1 MRCFIKLKIIFIV
14 CANTMAVRSAC
25 GHGKSVGINKIERDT
40 SMVKPGPQMKW
51 KDEELKLAN
60 ELIKNH
66 TATEVGK
73 IFNTTKNAVLG
84 VLYREKVKNGYTPP
98 PDSKYTKTRMRHR
111 FKSDPA
117 LGKME
122 CYICSTTFTKS
133 GRFDR
138 FCYEC
143 KRTGRVV

>member
-1 MRCFIKLKIIFIV
+1 MPCVSI
-14 CANTMAVRSAC
+14 MGDQSAA
-25 GHGKSVGINKIERDT
+25 GDGTSVGTRETERDI

-73 IFNTTKNAVLG
+73 ILNTTKNAVLG

>member
-1 MRCFIKLKIIFIV
+1 MDFTLY
-14 CANTMAVRSAC
+14 ANTMAVRSAC
-25 GHGKSVGINKIERDT
+25 GLGISVGTRETERNINMAKMEWR
-40 SMVKPGPQMKW
+40 
-51 KDEELKLAN
+51 EEDLKRAG

-66 TATEVGK
+66 TASEVGK
-73 IFNTTKNAVLG
+73 IFNKSKNAVLG
-84 VLYREKVKNGYTPP
+84 VLYREKIKNGYVPSLT
-98 PDSKYTKTRMRHR
+98 SKYTKTRARPR

-117 LGKME
+117 LGEMK

-143 KRTGRVV
+143 KRTGPVV

>member
-1 MRCFIKLKIIFIV
+1 M
-14 CANTMAVRSAC
+14 
-25 GHGKSVGINKIERDT
+25 T
-40 SMVKPGPQMKW
+40 SGRQMEW
-51 KDEELKLAN
+51 KQEELKLAG

-73 IFNTTKNAVLG
+73 ILNKSRNAVLG
-84 VLYREKVKNGYTPP
+84 ILYREKIKNGYTPSP
-98 PDSKYTKTRMRHR
+98 TSKYARTHMRTR

-117 LGKME
+117 LGEMK
-122 CYICSTTFTKS
+122 CYICSNNFTRAS
-133 GRFDR
+133 RFDR

>member
-1 MRCFIKLKIIFIV
+1 MKESIRQKE
-14 CANTMAVRSAC
+14 
-25 GHGKSVGINKIERDT
+25 ERT
-40 SMVKPGPQMKW
+40 ISEKMQ
-51 KDEELKLAN
+51 EEL
-60 ELIKNH
+60 EPI
-66 TATEVGK
+66 
-73 IFNTTKNAVLG
+73 
-84 VLYREKVKNGYTPP
+84 
-98 PDSKYTKTRMRHR
+98 DSKYTKTRMRHR

-117 LGKME
+117 LGEME

>member
-1 MRCFIKLKIIFIV
+1 MPSVSIKE
-14 CANTMAVRSAC
+14 AVSAA
-25 GHGKSVGINKIERDT
+25 GRGIKDGTREIEGDT
-40 SMVKPGPQMKW
+40 SMAKPGPQMKW
-51 KDEELKLAN
+51 KDEELKLAG

-66 TATEVGK
+66 TAEEVGK
-73 IFNTTKNAVLG
+73 IFSKSKNAVLG

-111 FKSDPA
+111 FKSDPV
-117 LGKME
+117 LGEMK
-122 CYICSTTFTKS
+122 CYICSNTFTKS

>member
-1 MRCFIKLKIIFIV
+1 MDFTLY
-14 CANTMAVRSAC
+14 ANTMAVRSAC
-25 GHGKSVGINKIERDT
+25 GLGISVGTRETERNINMAKMEWR
-40 SMVKPGPQMKW
+40 
-51 KDEELKLAN
+51 EEDLKRAG

-66 TATEVGK
+66 TASEVGK
-73 IFNTTKNAVLG
+73 IFNKSKNAVLG

-117 LGKME
+117 LGEME

>member
-1 MRCFIKLKIIFIV
+1 MGP
-14 CANTMAVRSAC
+14 SAA
-25 GHGKSVGINKIERDT
+25 GHGKSVGVNKIERDT
-40 SMVKPGPQMKW
+40 SMVKMEW
-51 KDEELKLAN
+51 KQEDLELAG

-73 IFNTTKNAVLG
+73 IFNKSKNAVLG
-84 VLYREKVKNGYTPP
+84 VLYREKIKNGYVPA
-98 PDSKYTKTRMRHR
+98 PDSPYTKARMRNRFNR

-117 LGKME
+117 LGEMK
-122 CYICSTTFTKS
+122 CYICSTTFTRS

-143 KRTGRVV
+143 RRTGRVA

>member
-1 MRCFIKLKIIFIV
+1 MV
-14 CANTMAVRSAC
+14 GPSAA
-25 GHGKSVGINKIERDT
+25 GHGKSVGVNKIERDT
-40 SMVKPGPQMKW
+40 SMVKMEW
-51 KDEELKLAN
+51 KQEDLELAG

-73 IFNTTKNAVLG
+73 IFNKSKNAVLG
-84 VLYREKVKNGYTPP
+84 VLYREKIKNGYVPA
-98 PDSKYTKTRMRHR
+98 PDSPYTKARMRNRFNR

-117 LGKME
+117 LGEMK
-122 CYICSTTFTKS
+122 CYICSTTFTRS

-143 KRTGRVV
+143 RRTGRVA

>member
-1 MRCFIKLKIIFIV
+1 
-14 CANTMAVRSAC
+14 MAVRSAC
-25 GHGKSVGINKIERDT
+25 GQGTSVGTSIIERGT
-40 SMVKPGPQMKW
+40 SMVNIGRPMEW
-51 KDEELKLAN
+51 KEKDLELAG

-73 IFNTTKNAVLG
+73 IFNKSKNAILG
-84 VLYREKVKNGYTPP
+84 VLYREKIKNGYVPA
-98 PDSKYTKTRMRHR
+98 PDSPYSKARMRNR

-117 LGKME
+117 LGEMK
-122 CYICSTTFTKS
+122 CYICSTTFTRS

-143 KRTGRVV
+143 KRTGRVA

>member
-1 MRCFIKLKIIFIV
+1 MDFTLY
-14 CANTMAVRSAC
+14 ANTMAVRSAC
-25 GHGKSVGINKIERDT
+25 GLGISVGTRETERNINMAKMEWR
-40 SMVKPGPQMKW
+40 
-51 KDEELKLAN
+51 EEDLKRAG

-66 TATEVGK
+66 TASEVGK
-73 IFNTTKNAVLG
+73 IFNKSKNAVLG
-84 VLYREKVKNGYTPP
+84 VLYREKIKNGYVPSLT
-98 PDSKYTKTRMRHR
+98 SKYTKTRARPR

-117 LGKME
+117 LGEMK
-122 CYICSTTFTKS
+122 CYICSTTFIKS

>member
-1 MRCFIKLKIIFIV
+1 MDFTLY
-14 CANTMAVRSAC
+14 ANTMAVRSAC
-25 GHGKSVGINKIERDT
+25 GLGISVGTRETERNINMTKMEWR
-40 SMVKPGPQMKW
+40 
-51 KDEELKLAN
+51 EEDLKRAG

-73 IFNTTKNAVLG
+73 IFNKSKNAVLG
-84 VLYREKVKNGYTPP
+84 VLYREKIKNGYVPSLT
-98 PDSKYTKTRMRHR
+98 SKYTKTHTRAR

-117 LGKME
+117 LGEMK

>member
-1 MRCFIKLKIIFIV
+1 
-14 CANTMAVRSAC
+14 MAVRSAC

-40 SMVKPGPQMKW
+40 SMAKMEW
-51 KDEELKLAN
+51 KEEDLKFAG

-73 IFNTTKNAVLG
+73 VFNTTKNAVLG
-84 VLYREKVKNGYTPP
+84 VLYREKIKKGYVPP

-117 LGKME
+117 LGEME

-143 KRTGRVV
+143 KRTGRVT

>member
-1 MRCFIKLKIIFIV
+1 MV
-14 CANTMAVRSAC
+14 ARSAI
-25 GHGKSVGINKIERDT
+25 GLGTSVGTRETERDT
-40 SMVKPGPQMKW
+40 SMANTGRQMEW
-51 KDEELKLAN
+51 KQEELKLAG

-66 TATEVGK
+66 TAAEVGK
-73 IFNTTKNAVLG
+73 IFNKSKNAVLG

-117 LGKME
+117 LGEME